1 MVVAVD
7 VAAVDAM
14 KTTNVGKAKATNAER
29 TKATTH
35 KVVANTNALTINN
48 HQEKPNEQ

>member
-7 VAAVDAM
+7 VAVVDAM
-14 KTTNVGKAKATNAER
+14 KTMNAER
-29 TKATTH
+29 TKTTMH